1 MVRKEK
7 LKCKHNIWSFD
18 NIEKFG
24 LASFYKW
31 KKKKKKKDEKH
42 IFYRCKKI
50 FIRLVGPN
58 YCHSRNVC
66 YLL

>member
-1 MVRKEK
+1 MVSKEK

-42 IFYRCKKI
+42 IFIDARK
-50 FIRLVGPN
+50 F
-58 YCHSRNVC
+58 
-66 YLL
+66 LLD